1 MTSAL
6 SKAIAHLAV
15 GIAQLPE
22 RLIGLAINRV
32 MIGKGLQAIGGGRKA
47 ALFVIERADA
57 ILAFGNRLLNIAQQ
71 LPHLRRKLGVGE
83 LREHLLAFLFGAH
96 SLVDVPIRLLHL
108 LVMDHADLFLA
119 LGRLF
124 HRRVEQNEVLVLGF
138 GLRHTV

>member
-71 LPHLRRKLGVGE
+71 LPHLRRKLGIGE

-119 LGRLF
+119 FGRLF
-124 HRRVEQNEVLVLGF
+124 HRRIKENEVLVLGF